1 MRRWPIVARL
11 TRFLAHFLV
20 RLGPAV
26 VTATGVALV
35 VGGLLTYDATAGSVL
50 VPTPNPTATPEVAAT
65 ATPLPIISSG
75 TPGPTSLP
83 TGTASRIVIPAMR
96 IDLAIVKGNI
106 GFPYCNVAMYMGP
119 LSQPGR
125 PGTTYI
131 FAHARVETFLRI
143 LTLSERGDDGASM
156 VGMLVEVYTTDARLY
171 LYEIDAV
178 RRHVTTNGFVAL
190 PPDIGD
196 VQDLILQT
204 SEGNRFTEGKLQ
216 LHAAYLYSQGVD
228 GAEANPVPHPVIC
241 Y

>member
-1 MRRWPIVARL
+1 MRRWPGAASLSRL
-11 TRFLAHFLV
+11 LAQLVV

-26 VTATGVALV
+26 VTATGIALV

-50 VPTPNPTATPEVAAT
+50 VPTPNPTATPVVAAT
-65 ATPLPIISSG
+65 PTPLPIISSG

-96 IDLAIVKGNI
+96 IDLAIVKGNV
-106 GFPYCNVAMYMGP
+106 GFPYCNVAMYQGP

-131 FAHARVETFLRI
+131 FAHARVETFLRM

-190 PPDIGD
+190 PPDIGS

-216 LHAAYLYSQGVD
+216 LHAVYLYSQGVD

>member
-1 MRRWPIVARL
+1 MRRWPGAAPL
-11 TRFLAHFLV
+11 TRLLAHFLV
-20 RLGPAV
+20 RLGPAI
-26 VTATGVALV
+26 VTATGIALV

-50 VPTPNPTATPEVAAT
+50 VPTPNPTATPVVAAT

-96 IDLAIVKGNI
+96 IDLAIVKGNV
-106 GFPYCNVAMYMGP
+106 GFPYCNVAMYQGP

-125 PGTTYI
+125 TGTTYI
-131 FAHARVETFLRI
+131 FAHARVETFLRM
-143 LTLSERGDDGASM
+143 LSLSERGDDGASM

-190 PPDIGD
+190 PPDIGT

>member
-1 MRRWPIVARL
+1 MRLRPGANPL
-11 TRFLAHFLV
+11 TRLPGQLVV
-20 RLGPAV
+20 RLGPAI
-26 VTATGVALV
+26 VTATGIALV

-50 VPTPNPTATPEVAAT
+50 VPTPNPTASPIVPAT
-65 ATPLPIISSG
+65 ATPLPIIASG

-83 TGTASRIVIPAMR
+83 TGTASRLVIPAMR
-96 IDLAIVKGNI
+96 IDLPIVEGNV
-106 GFPYCNVAMYMGP
+106 GFPYCNVAMYLAQ

-131 FAHARVETFLRI
+131 FAHARVETFLRM
-143 LTLSERGDDGASM
+143 LTLSQVNDGASM
-156 VGMLVEVYTTDARLY
+156 LGMLVEVYTTDARLY

-178 RRHVTTNGFVAL
+178 RRHVTTNGFAAL
-190 PPDIGD
+190 PPDVGSE
-196 VQDLILQT
+196 QDLILQT
-204 SEGNRFTEGKLQ
+204 SEGNRNTVAKLQ

>member
-1 MRRWPIVARL
+1 MAPL

-26 VTATGVALV
+26 VTAIGIALV

-50 VPTPNPTATPEVAAT
+50 VPTPNPTATPEVAPT
-65 ATPLPIISSG
+65 ATPLPVISSG

-96 IDLAIVKGNI
+96 IDLPIVKGNV
-106 GFPYCNVAMYMGP
+106 GFPYCDVAMYMGP

-131 FAHARVETFLRI
+131 FAHARVETFLRM
-143 LTLSERGDDGASM
+143 LSLSERGDDGASM

-178 RRHVTTNGFVAL
+178 RRHVTTSGFLAL
-190 PPDIGD
+190 PPDIGS

-204 SEGNRFTEGKLQ
+204 SEGNRFTDETLQ

-228 GAEANPVPHPVIC
+228 GAEANPLPHPVTC